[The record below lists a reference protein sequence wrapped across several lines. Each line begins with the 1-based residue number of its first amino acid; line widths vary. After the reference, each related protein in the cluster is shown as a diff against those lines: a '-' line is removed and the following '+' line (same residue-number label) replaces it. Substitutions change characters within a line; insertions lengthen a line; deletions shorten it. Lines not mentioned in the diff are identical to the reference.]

1 MVRPH
6 LDPYNKNTE
15 LKNEQCFNLR
25 KQPQET
31 TLVGD
36 KYLFCCV
43 MRREKTIFRA
53 KLLLFWIDR
62 GKFKHT
68 EKLLEHRNNSI
79 KFHQNIFSSHRHF
92 DM

>member
-36 KYLFCCV
+36 KYLS
-43 MRREKTIFRA
+43 
-53 KLLLFWIDR
+53 
-62 GKFKHT
+62 
-68 EKLLEHRNNSI
+68 LELGIGISLKIR
-79 KFHQNIFSSHRHF
+79 KE
-92 DM
+92 